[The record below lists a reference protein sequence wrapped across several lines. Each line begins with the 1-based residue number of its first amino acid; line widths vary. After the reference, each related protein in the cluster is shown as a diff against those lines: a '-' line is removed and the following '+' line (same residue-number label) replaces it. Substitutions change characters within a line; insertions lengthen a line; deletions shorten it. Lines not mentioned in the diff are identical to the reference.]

1 MVGRDAKQIATVRNA
16 ALLGVALG
24 GSLVS
29 REELDEDV
37 RKGTSQHSQRWGDAS
52 EFLGDLGNA
61 EAQVPILLAIHA
73 SSLVNDDEGLHGV
86 SKTILSAYSI
96 NGLSTIVIKGIAN
109 TDRPSDTWNNGD
121 YGFPSFHVSSTTTIA
136 AVLDEYYGLSMSLP
150 AYALAGLI
158 GWSRIDQRD
167 HDFSDVIFGAAMSY
181 VIGKSVARHHQEDG
195 SQIRILPS
203 VDPSSGSV
211 ELLGRGS
218 VRTWVSQRLSDGRA
232 LLR

>member
-37 RKGTSQHSQRWGDAS
+37 RKGTSQHSQRWGDTS

-109 TDRPSDTWNNGD
+109 TDRPIDTWNNGD

-136 AVLDEYYGLSMSLP
+136 AVLDEYYGHV
-150 AYALAGLI
+150 YEFAGVC
-158 GWSRIDQRD
+158 SRRAD
-167 HDFSDVIFGAAMSY
+167 
-181 VIGKSVARHHQEDG
+181 
-195 SQIRILPS
+195 
-203 VDPSSGSV
+203 
-211 ELLGRGS
+211 
-218 VRTWVSQRLSDGRA
+218 RLEPYRPEG
-232 LLR
+232 

>member
-1 MVGRDAKQIATVRNA
+1 MKRSCNVPQKPLHPKKPPPESNPLRPQQLTV
-16 ALLGVALG
+16 
-24 GSLVS
+24 
-29 REELDEDV
+29 
-37 RKGTSQHSQRWGDAS
+37 TH
-52 EFLGDLGNA
+52 
-61 EAQVPILLAIHA
+61 
-73 SSLVNDDEGLHGV
+73 
-86 SKTILSAYSI
+86 
-96 NGLSTIVIKGIAN
+96 
-109 TDRPSDTWNNGD
+109 TDRPRDTWNNGD

-181 VIGKSVARHHQEDG
+181 VIGKSVARHHLEDG

>member
-37 RKGTSQHSQRWGDAS
+37 RKGTSQHSQHSQRWGDAS
-52 EFLGDLGNA
+52 EFLGYLGNA

-109 TDRPSDTWNNGD
+109 TDRPSGTWNNGD

-167 HDFSDVIFGAAMSY
+167 HDFSDVIFGAAMGY
-181 VIGKSVARHHQEDG
+181 VIGKSVARHHLEDG

-211 ELLGRGS
+211 ELLVEVPYGHG
-218 VRTWVSQRLSDGRA
+218 
-232 LLR
+232 